1 MRTEGIEA
9 SSAWQNHDEGVSPT
23 PNKSESSSGESPH
36 ESEDEPLGSFATH
49 ICEMFGFAAAI
60 AWLPFMLVA
69 GAFVDPDFL
78 ALLPPSV
85 QTAFGQL
92 YILIPL
98 CICLAICIVF
108 GFATAALS
116 DFIDSTHKIK
126 YAWATGAAFALASF
140 VLHGRLISVVT
151 LAVSY
156 SVIII
161 LWRLCMVN
169 KTLRAKAMISAAFAC
184 AVLLATCALLD
195 SIAISFLPCALLC
208 ISYALFAPSM
218 PEMGLNWHYVKR
230 SEMLSRN
237 MPWKR
242 AFYSATTHLVSGV
255 AYGILVFSYDSTI
268 GLIIAGGA
276 YLIAYAWANVYQ
288 RTNIVITRAQ
298 FRSFT
303 SIAVMLLLV
312 FVILVPDSWKGV
324 LTLLAVGL
332 IIADMLNNA
341 IAQASQEKDE
351 TLSDIFYF
359 GMRHGLN
366 TLGTGIG
373 FVGLYAIATLFGFN
387 STPIYVFLGCTA
399 VLFAFAVQLSIGAY
413 KGAND
418 APEQIEPDIMTVYV
432 DPWHEKMARVAKAY
446 ELTDRQTEIF
456 DALSRGRNAKYIMG
470 RLYLSEGTVKKQCHQ
485 IYRKLGV
492 HNQQDLI
499 TMVLETSLDEEADS
513 KSRPD
518 LMDQWAEQQRLA
530 AERDAGVEK
539 ALRSAKTRS
548 IDAASW

>member
-9 SSAWQNHDEGVSPT
+9 SSAWQNHDEGVSPMS
-23 PNKSESSSGESPH
+23 SEGESASGEPLRQP
-36 ESEDEPLGSFATH
+36 EDEPLGNFATH

-69 GAFVDPDFL
+69 GVFVDPDFL
-78 ALLPPSV
+78 ALLPPAV

-92 YILIPL
+92 SILIPL
-98 CICLAICIVF
+98 CVCLAICIVF

-116 DFIDSTHKIK
+116 DFVDTTRKIK

-151 LAVSY
+151 LAISY

-161 LWRLCMVN
+161 LWRLSMVN
-169 KTLRAKAMISAAFAC
+169 KTLRAKAMVSAALAC

-195 SIAISFLPCALLC
+195 AIAISFLPSALLC

-218 PEMGLNWHYVKR
+218 SEMALNWHYVKR
-230 SEMLSRN
+230 HEMLSRN
-237 MPWKR
+237 LPWKR
-242 AFYSATTHLVSGV
+242 MFYSASTHLVSGV
-255 AYGILVFSYDSTI
+255 AYGILVFSCDTTI
-268 GLIIAGGA
+268 SVIIAGGA
-276 YLIAYAWANVYQ
+276 YLIAYAWVNIYQ
-288 RTNIVITRAQ
+288 RTSIMLSQAQ

-312 FVILVPDSWKGV
+312 FVILAPDGWRGV
-324 LTLLAVGL
+324 LALFAIGL

-341 IAQASQEKDE
+341 IVQASQRKDE
-351 TLSDIFYF
+351 TLSDVFYL
-359 GMRHGLN
+359 GMRHGCN
-366 TLGTGIG
+366 TLATGIG
-373 FVGLYAIATLFGFN
+373 FVGLYVIATLFGFE
-387 STPIYVFLGCTA
+387 SAPIYVFLGCTA
-399 VLFAFAVQLSIGAY
+399 VLFAFAVQLFIGAY
-413 KGAND
+413 EKPGEE
-418 APEQIEPDIMTVYV
+418 PEQKEPSIMTVYV
-432 DPWHEKMARVAKAY
+432 DPWHEKMARVAEAY
-446 ELTDRQTEIF
+446 ELTERQTEIF

-499 TMVLETSLDEEADS
+499 TMVLKTSLDDEADS
-513 KSRPD
+513 KSKPD

-530 AERDAGVEK
+530 AEKDAGGEE
-539 ALRSAKTRS
+539 ALRSVKTRS